1 MFHVHIKRILLKSIL
16 LITIKITGG
25 DGILN
30 SSNINSSA
38 NALAFAFNSN
48 ISSKASNS
56 NISSKASNNKNSLQK
71 AIKFRPG
78 TQSDEIPISITMAKN
93 FMNPLSVL
101 NNSKRFIVAESVPDS
116 VSNNGEATAK
126 AEVYGWA
133 QLRPIGPR
141 TRDPD
146 KFDAPPG
153 SGMTKSQSIQSEIE
167 EEIWED
173 FESDPL
179 DVPIGFASLPWTK
192 EYREYSQK
200 SQDRREKR
208 MQMEKQEAIGGIND
222 NKSNPDDNQ
231 LWELASVYVVP
242 EMRRSGIGSELI
254 RRLLAKHIMLERRTE
269 DVYLLT
275 LDNNSN
281 SNSNSK
287 TRDWYGSFGFE
298 VTEDPPASMAL
309 EIAAGGALT
318 RIMGESL
325 ISMRGCG
332 RGRGT
337 RRGRTRD

>member
-208 MQMEKQEAIGGIND
+208 MQMENGSND
-222 NKSNPDDNQ
+222 NVNKSNPDDNQ

-254 RRLLAKHIMLERRTE
+254 RRLLAKHIMLERRIE

-275 LDNNSN
+275 LDNNAN

-325 ISMRGCG
+325 VSMRGSGRGSG
-332 RGRGT
+332 RGRTG
-337 RRGRTRD
+337 D

>member
-1 MFHVHIKRILLKSIL
+1 M
-16 LITIKITGG
+16 
-25 DGILN
+25 
-30 SSNINSSA
+30 
-38 NALAFAFNSN
+38 
-48 ISSKASNS
+48 
-56 NISSKASNNKNSLQK
+56 
-71 AIKFRPG
+71 
-78 TQSDEIPISITMAKN
+78 
-93 FMNPLSVL
+93 
-101 NNSKRFIVAESVPDS
+101 AESVPDS

-208 MQMEKQEAIGGIND
+208 MQMENGSND
-222 NKSNPDDNQ
+222 NVNKSNPDDNQ

-254 RRLLAKHIMLERRTE
+254 RRLLAKHIMLERRIE

-275 LDNNSN
+275 LDNNAN

-332 RGRGT
+332 RGPGT
-337 RRGRTRD
+337 RRGGTRD

>member
-1 MFHVHIKRILLKSIL
+1 MFHVHIKRILLKSVL
-16 LITIKITGG
+16 LITIKITVG
-25 DGILN
+25 DGIRN
-30 SSNINSSA
+30 SLNINSSA
-38 NALAFAFNSN
+38 NTLAFALNSN
-48 ISSKASNS
+48 IG
-56 NISSKASNNKNSLQK
+56 SKASNNKNPLQK

-116 VSNNGEATAK
+116 VSNNGEATATAKATAK

-133 QLRPIGPR
+133 QLRPIGPT

-153 SGMTKSQSIQSEIE
+153 SGMTKSQSIQFEIE

-192 EYREYSQK
+192 EYREYSQR

-208 MQMEKQEAIGGIND
+208 MKMEKQEAIGGIIND
-222 NKSNPDDNQ
+222 NVDKSNPDDNQ

-254 RRLLAKHIMLERRTE
+254 RRLLAKHIMLERRME

-275 LDNNSN
+275 LDNNA
-281 SNSNSK
+281 NSNSK

-337 RRGRTRD
+337 RRGGTRD